1 VALPLARAG
10 RPVATVFDLLG
21 EDENDMSAA
30 LGYALSQSPA
40 LTRAVI
46 RDVSDGW
53 EPALALV
60 EKQGALALQSA
71 HRGHGITDV
80 ELTLGEDFHGIIE
93 AKRGAHLPTLAQ
105 LQQYAPL
112 LTKSPAKHQVLVTLT
127 AVAPPR
133 AAASRLPAALDGVRI
148 VHRTWR
154 QIRALAQEA
163 RAHEGHAAKRVLE
176 QFVGYL
182 GAILGMETHLSNMV
196 YVVSLGSG
204 FGEGWGISWQ
214 DVVRK
219 AGRYFYPV
227 GKGWPEP
234 PNYIAFRYDGRLQ
247 SIHHVESHT
256 VYTNHHSVFSEAP
269 DVEVP
274 PHYCLAL
281 GPAMTPPREVR
292 NGPRIV
298 RANRVWCMLDTL
310 LTSATMSEALE
321 ETQRRLEARR

>member
-1 VALPLARAG
+1 MALPLVRAG
-10 RPVATVFDLLG
+10 RLVATVFDLLG

-40 LTRAVI
+40 LTCAVI
-46 RDVSDGW
+46 RDVAEGW
-53 EPALALV
+53 EPAQELV
-60 EKQGALALQSA
+60 ARQGAIALQSA
-71 HRGHGITDV
+71 RRGHGITDV
-80 ELTLGEDFHGIIE
+80 EISVGTDFHGIIE

-105 LQQYAPL
+105 LQLYVPR
-112 LTKSPAKHQVLVTLT
+112 LTESRAAHQVLVTLT
-127 AVAPPR
+127 DVAPPR
-133 AAASRLPAALDGVRI
+133 AAASNIPRALDGVRV

-163 RAHEGHAAKRVLE
+163 RANEGHVAKRVLE

-219 AGRYFYPV
+219 AQRYFYPV

-247 SIHHVESHT
+247 SIHHVESHS
-256 VYTNHHSVFSEAP
+256 VYTNHRSVFPEAP

-274 PHYCLAL
+274 PHYCLVL
-281 GPAMTPPREVR
+281 GPAMTPPHELR

-298 RANRVWCMLDTL
+298 RAARVWCMLDTL

-321 ETQRRLEARR
+321 ETQRRLETQG